1 MAVSFEDAP
10 MMVNLL
16 TIERLEDRNGV
27 VCLHGP
33 LTIENVKL
41 FQSAIRRE
49 EKADTVILDLT
60 EVPYIDSS
68 GLGSL
73 VGAYIS
79 RQKMGR
85 RVALAGV
92 NDRIFNLFEVTR
104 TDSLFLIFDTVGH
117 ALEAL
122 HGGAQA

>member
-1 MAVSFEDAP
+1 MIAYP
-10 MMVNLL
+10 L
-16 TIERLEDRNGV
+16 TVERLGGVEGV

-33 LTIENVKL
+33 LTIENVML
-41 FQSAIRRE
+41 FQNAIRRE
-49 EKADTVILDLT
+49 EKSDTVILDFT

-73 VGAYIS
+73 VSAYIS

-85 RVALAGV
+85 RVALTGV
-92 NDRIFNLFEVTR
+92 NERVFRLFEVTR
-104 TDSLFLIFDTVGH
+104 TDSLFLIFDTVNH

-122 HGGAQA
+122 HRAGQA